1 MVELGVLPHRHESQ
15 KLQKTFGGSKV
26 EKSCHFPSHVSA
38 SPWGGEL
45 KARQEGESG
54 QKICDSAAIRQ
65 PGQRWS
71 QVEEGVGNG
80 RARAC
85 LIINS

>member
-1 MVELGVLPHRHESQ
+1 MELGGPAPQTRESGTQEDLQGNQGGEKLSFSLPRQSI
-15 KLQKTFGGSKV
+15 
-26 EKSCHFPSHVSA
+26 
-38 SPWGGEL
+38 PWGGEL
-45 KARQEGESG
+45 KARQEGESA

-71 QVEEGVGNG
+71 QVEEGADNE